1 MKYAILLSIILL
13 TSACNHNEIS
23 RPDRPEPTPDPIPTT
38 NEIFFASNKAIDILT
53 DQNTGNF
60 TVTIS
65 RSEPVD
71 SEISFEIT
79 TDIPDGTI
87 KAVSPTIFK
96 VGESIIPIVMSYDI
110 PTLTPGNSTSA
121 ALHINGSKDNNKTL
135 NINILQNRETPKTI
149 SATYIHDCKRFPVSV
164 SFTPNNGTTT
174 ISVNGDGFKRQFTI
188 NKELTY
194 PLPTDISGSDITL
207 VSATAGNIGEGIIE
221 SLDIAAARLRDQG
234 HWTDNIY
241 NVENAVDDNATKLY
255 FGIAYTSTDG
265 NATPAIDCLEFS
277 GGEWQFVNSATFIDG
292 WLLPSITINAQR
304 YLPEEHPWQIAIYQ
318 NRENSKLLRLD
329 GMYRNSKCPLNNSN
343 GAAANTYLYI
353 DITKPDCVTISPQ
366 EAPYQNSELWQS
378 TLYMADGVGIFG
390 NSPVEGGITSTLNIS
405 PDGTH
410 TIRIPY
416 PALGTDINRLS
427 PFIDHNPA
435 IITFQRS
442 TE

>member
-13 TSACNHNEIS
+13 TSACSHNEIS
-23 RPDRPEPTPDPIPTT
+23 RPDRPEPTPETIPPT

-53 DQNTGNF
+53 DQNAGNF

-71 SEISFEIT
+71 TEITFEIT
-79 TDIPDGTI
+79 TDFPNGTI
-87 KAVSPTIFK
+87 KAASPTIFK
-96 VGESIIPIVMSYDI
+96 IGESIIPIVMSYDI
-110 PTLTPGNSTSA
+110 PSLTPGNSISA
-121 ALHINGSKDNNKTL
+121 KLHINGSKDNNKTL
-135 NINILQNRETPKTI
+135 NINILHNNKLPKTI

-164 SFTPNNGTTT
+164 SFAPNNGTTT
-174 ISVNGDGFKRQFTI
+174 LIVNGNGFERQFTI
-188 NKELTY
+188 NKELTH
-194 PLPTDISGSDITL
+194 PLPNDISGSDITL
-207 VSATAGNIGEGIIE
+207 VSTTAGNIGEGIVE
-221 SLDIAAARLRDQG
+221 SLDIAATRLRNQG

-265 NATPAIDCLEFS
+265 NITPAIDCLEFS
-277 GGEWQFVNSATFIDG
+277 GGEWQFVSIATFIDG

-318 NRENSKLLRLD
+318 NRVNNKHLRLD
-329 GMYRNSKCPLNNSN
+329 GMYRNNKCPLNNSN

-353 DITKPDCVTISPQ
+353 DFTNPACVTIAPQ
-366 EAPYQNSELWQS
+366 EAPYQNGELWQS

-390 NSPVEGGITSTLNIS
+390 NNPIEGDITSTLNIS

-427 PFIDHNPA
+427 PFADHTPA
-435 IITFQRS
+435 IITFQSS

>member
-13 TSACNHNEIS
+13 TSACSHNEIS
-23 RPDRPEPTPDPIPTT
+23 RPDRPEPTPETIPPT

-53 DQNTGNF
+53 DQNAGNF

-71 SEISFEIT
+71 TEITFEIT
-79 TDIPDGTI
+79 TDFPNGTI
-87 KAVSPTIFK
+87 KAASPTIFK
-96 VGESIIPIVMSYDI
+96 IGESIIPIVMSYDI
-110 PTLTPGNSTSA
+110 PSLTPGNSISA
-121 ALHINGSKDNNKTL
+121 KLHINGSKDNNKTL
-135 NINILQNRETPKTI
+135 NINILHNNKLPKTI

-164 SFTPNNGTTT
+164 SFAPNNGTTT
-174 ISVNGDGFKRQFTI
+174 LTVNGNGFERQFTI
-188 NKELTY
+188 NKELTH
-194 PLPTDISGSDITL
+194 PLPNDISGSDITL
-207 VSATAGNIGEGIIE
+207 VSTTAGNIGEGIVE
-221 SLDIAAARLRDQG
+221 SLDIAATRLRNQG
-234 HWTDNIY
+234 HRTDNIY

-265 NATPAIDCLEFS
+265 NITPAIDCLEFS
-277 GGEWQFVNSATFIDG
+277 GGEWQFVSIATFIDG

-318 NRENSKLLRLD
+318 NRVNNKHLRLD
-329 GMYRNSKCPLNNSN
+329 GMYRNNKCPLNNSN

-353 DITKPDCVTISPQ
+353 DITNPACVTIAPQ
-366 EAPYQNSELWQS
+366 EAPYQNDELWQS

-390 NSPVEGGITSTLNIS
+390 NNPIEGDITSTLNIS

-427 PFIDHNPA
+427 PFADHTPA
-435 IITFQRS
+435 IITFQSS

>member
-13 TSACNHNEIS
+13 TSACSHNEIS
-23 RPDRPEPTPDPIPTT
+23 RPDRPEPTPETIPPT

-53 DQNTGNF
+53 DQNAGNF

-71 SEISFEIT
+71 TEITFEIT
-79 TDIPDGTI
+79 TDFPNGTI
-87 KAVSPTIFK
+87 KAASPTIFK
-96 VGESIIPIVMSYDI
+96 IGESIIPIVMSYDI
-110 PTLTPGNSTSA
+110 PSLTPGNSISA
-121 ALHINGSKDNNKTL
+121 KLHINGSKDNNKTL
-135 NINILQNRETPKTI
+135 NINILHNNKLPETI

-164 SFTPNNGTTT
+164 SFAPNNGTTT
-174 ISVNGDGFKRQFTI
+174 LTVNGNGFERQFTI
-188 NKELTY
+188 NKELTH
-194 PLPTDISGSDITL
+194 PLPNDISGSDITL
-207 VSATAGNIGEGIIE
+207 VSTTAGNIGEGIVE
-221 SLDIAAARLRDQG
+221 SLDIAATRLRNQG

-265 NATPAIDCLEFS
+265 NITPAIDCLEFS
-277 GGEWQFVNSATFIDG
+277 GGEWQFVSIATFIDG

-318 NRENSKLLRLD
+318 NRVNNKHLRLD
-329 GMYRNSKCPLNNSN
+329 GMYRNNKCPLNNSN

-353 DITKPDCVTISPQ
+353 DITNPACVTIAPQ
-366 EAPYQNSELWQS
+366 EAPYQNGELWQS

-390 NSPVEGGITSTLNIS
+390 NNPIEGDITSTLNIS

-427 PFIDHNPA
+427 TFADHTPA
-435 IITFQRS
+435 IITFQSS